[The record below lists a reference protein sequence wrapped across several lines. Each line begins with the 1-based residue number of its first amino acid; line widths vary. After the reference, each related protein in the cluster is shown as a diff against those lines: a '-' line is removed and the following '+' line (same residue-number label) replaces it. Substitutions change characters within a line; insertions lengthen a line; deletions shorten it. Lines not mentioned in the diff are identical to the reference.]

1 MEKNEDWKKGWDC
14 AEIAMFTFL
23 GRETI
28 IDVRKLM
35 SKWIVFCKSDKEKEN
50 KKGYYSSSD
59 RTIGQKLGDV
69 QRVAGG
75 MIIWLGIL
83 TILNLIIFITTFL
96 K

>member
-1 MEKNEDWKKGWDC
+1 MKNVLGKK
-14 AEIAMFTFL
+14 
-23 GRETI
+23 
-28 IDVRKLM
+28 
-35 SKWIVFCKSDKEKEN
+35 N